1 MSTFSRIAVSR
12 IFSVETI
19 TPRSTTSKL
28 LHCITTPTI
37 FLPISCTSPLT
48 VAIKILPLAFAFS
61 TPDKRFSSSIN
72 GIRCATAC
80 FITRADFTTCGK
92 NILPAPNKS
101 PTTFMPSI
109 SGPSITL
116 IGRPPSAFTFKR
128 HSSVSST
135 IYCVMP
141 FTSAWVSRVPTG
153 SLRQARSST
162 RSRFLPLN
170 CSAKATRRSVES
182 ARRLKMTSS
191 TSTSK
196 SFGISS
202 YTPSWP
208 ALTIPI
214 VIPTLLA

>member
-1 MSTFSRIAVSR
+1 M
-12 IFSVETI
+12 
-19 TPRSTTSKL
+19 
-28 LHCITTPTI
+28 TTPTM
-37 FLPISCTSPLT
+37 FLPMSCTSPFT

-61 TPDKRFSSSIN
+61 TPDRRFSSSMN
-72 GIRCATAC
+72 GIKCATAC
-80 FITRADFTTCGK
+80 FITRADFTTCGR

-109 SGPSITL
+109 NGPSITL
-116 IGRPPSAFTFKR
+116 IGRPPSALTLRR

-141 FTSAWVSRVPTG
+141 FTNACVRRAPTG
-153 SLRQARSST
+153 SLRQAKSSIW
-162 RSRFLPLN
+162 SRFLPLN
-170 CSAKATRRSVES
+170 CSAKLTSRSVES
-182 ARRLKMTSS
+182 GRRLKMTSS
-191 TSTSK
+191 TSANK

-214 VIPTLLA
+214 VMPTLLA